1 MENTWK
7 RDCKSFPG
15 VYACDTL
22 KSENYKDC
30 SECNYYEPYSK
41 KILILKLGA
50 IGDVIRTT
58 TILNGLRKKY
68 GDDIHITWVVGKESF
83 DLIKNNKYVN
93 KALVFDEE
101 AKLRLSQEKFDIL
114 LSLEIA
120 PPATLLANLVNAK
133 EKFGYYFDEDGH
145 PSAFNKAAEPY
156 LERVFSDKVNKE
168 KKKTYQEML
177 FEFLEISYNKEEY
190 VIESIKEDYAKEFMK
205 RKNLGNK
212 KIIGIN
218 IGSGSRWP
226 SKRWSTDKIVEL
238 IKKIKQEGRYDIIL
252 LGGPEEEEILGILSD
267 DLKLVSNYPKN
278 SLTEYISIVNLCDT
292 IITGDTITLHIGIGL
307 KKKVISLF
315 FCTPP
320 WQIEDY
326 NIVKKI
332 TSPLLEKYYFDDQ
345 YHEDLAN
352 SISVEEVYNLI

>member
-83 DLIKNNKYVN
+83 DLIKNNLNIDRTILLNEYSI
-93 KALVFDEE
+93 LM
-101 AKLRLSQEKFDIL
+101 LQQEKFDIL

-120 PPATLLANLVNAK
+120 PPVTLLANLIKAK
-133 EKFGYYFDEDGH
+133 EKFGYYFNEDGH
-145 PSAFNKAAEPY
+145 PSAFNKSAESY
-156 LERVFSDKVNKE
+156 LERVFSDTVNKE
-168 KKKTYQEML
+168 THQEML
-177 FEFLEISYNKEEY
+177 FEILEIPYNKEEY
-190 VIESIKEDYAKEFMK
+190 NLPSINNIYAEEVREKEK
-205 RKNLGNK
+205 LGH

-218 IGSGSRWP
+218 VGSG
-226 SKRWSTDKIVEL
+226 KR
-238 IKKIKQEGRYDIIL
+238 
-252 LGGPEEEEILGILSD
+252 
-267 DLKLVSNYPKN
+267 
-278 SLTEYISIVNLCDT
+278 
-292 IITGDTITLHIGIGL
+292 
-307 KKKVISLF
+307 
-315 FCTPP
+315 
-320 WQIEDY
+320 
-326 NIVKKI
+326 
-332 TSPLLEKYYFDDQ
+332 
-345 YHEDLAN
+345 
-352 SISVEEVYNLI
+352 